1 MANKEQAPVKPSNSG
16 GGTKEFFIGLL
27 TGVFLGGLVGG
38 YIMLR
43 KKPSVMEAQNAT
55 AAAIR
60 RAVDATDAKLQVWH
74 LTSADIE
81 AELDKTGRVVRRQM
95 RDFGTSIADAA
106 ADGKITATIKAK
118 FALDKDLSAFGI
130 GVSTTDG
137 RVTLSGNVTS
147 SKLIGRA
154 TMLALETDGV
164 REVSSTLKVKAPNG

>member
-1 MANKEQAPVKPSNSG
+1 MAKEPTPAKPSGSG

-27 TGVFLGGLVGG
+27 TGVFLCGLVGG
-38 YIMLR
+38 YITFR
-43 KKPSVMEAQNAT
+43 KKPAVIQAQDAT

-60 RAVDATDAKLQVWH
+60 RAVDATDAKLQAWH

-81 AELDKTGRVVRRQM
+81 AELNKTGRIVRRQM
-95 RDFGTSIADAA
+95 RDLGTDIADAA

-118 FALDKDLSAFGI
+118 FALDKDLSALGI

-137 RVTLSGNVTS
+137 RVTLSGNVSS

-164 REVSSTLKVKAPNG
+164 REVSSTLKVKSPNG